1 MTDKTRAILG
11 LGLILVGLF
20 YNKISEI
27 IVLPDP
33 EPDVTIVEIDK
44 PNEDIIDATK
54 PVADLV
60 IDKEDRLSLCIFN
73 KIFAER
79 IVGYFNIEAQ
89 EVNDL
94 YVQAAT
100 NHFGTTLKGKYNG
113 YSTGLTA
120 LFKEDIGTQA
130 HTLSDEEKAEL
141 STTFLGLAWCLNN

>member
-44 PNEDIIDATK
+44 PSEDIIDATK

-79 IVGYFNIEAQ
+79 IVGYFNIKAQ
-89 EVNDL
+89 QVNDL
-94 YVQAAT
+94 YVQAAR
-100 NHFGTTLKGKYNG
+100 NHFGTTLQAKYDG
-113 YSTGLTA
+113 FSIGLTN
-120 LFKEDIGTQA
+120 LLKRGVGSQQ
-130 HTLSDEEKAEL
+130 HVLSPEEQNEL
-141 STTFLGLAWCLNN
+141 HETFLGLAWSLNN

>member
-20 YNKISEI
+20 YYKISEI

-44 PNEDIIDATK
+44 PSEDIIDATK

-73 KIFAER
+73 KIFSER

-100 NHFGTTLKGKYNG
+100 NNFGTTLKGKYNG
-113 YSTGLTA
+113 YSTGLTP